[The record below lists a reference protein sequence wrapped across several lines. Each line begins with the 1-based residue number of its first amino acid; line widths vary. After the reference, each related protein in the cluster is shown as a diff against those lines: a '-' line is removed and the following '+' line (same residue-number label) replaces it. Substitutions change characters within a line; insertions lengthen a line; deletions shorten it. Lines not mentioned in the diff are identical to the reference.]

1 MNVLVAILDYGRDK
15 FTQQVIEHNRRNA
28 DDSKTS
34 NLGYEYLNIS
44 EYGIS
49 KAINF
54 AFQFSEEYDA
64 VFIMANDIL
73 MPYGW
78 LRKSI
83 EAAEAIT
90 HSGVIALHCVE
101 KKHDPAF
108 INDVKVYPGEFVFG
122 NALYPKRLIESVGHF
137 NEDYDP
143 YGMQDSDYCHRAWN
157 NGFINYYLD
166 INSSE
171 HIGHDVG
178 EDTPYRKMKDKG
190 LMSCG
195 DKWMKWTHHYKMNQD
210 FSIFYDK
217 YKYPEK
223 HK

>member
-15 FTQQVIEHNRRNA
+15 FTHQVIEHNTRNA
-28 DDSKTS
+28 NYPFMSTI
-34 NLGYEYLNIS
+34 IS
-44 EYGIS
+44 VRGIS
-49 KAINF
+49 KAINL
-54 AFQFSEEYDA
+54 AFNLSERYDA
-64 VFIMANDIL
+64 VFTMSNDIL
-73 MPYGW
+73 MPLGW
-78 LRKSI
+78 LSKAVD
-83 EAAEAIT
+83 AAKRIP

-101 KKHDPAF
+101 KKHDPAL
-108 INDVKVYPGEFVFG
+108 INDVLVYPGEVVFG

-166 INSSE
+166 IHTSE

-178 EDTPYRKMKDKG
+178 EDTPYRKMKDEG
-190 LMSCG
+190 LMKCP

-210 FSIFYDK
+210 YSIFYDK

>member
-15 FTQQVIEHNRRNA
+15 FTHQVIKHNHAISGKEYVGMFVQEH
-28 DDSKTS
+28 
-34 NLGYEYLNIS
+34 
-44 EYGIS
+44 GIS
-49 KAINF
+49 KAINTAF
-54 AFQFSEEYDA
+54 ASSKHYDG

-73 MPYGW
+73 MPEGW
-78 LRKSI
+78 LAMAVD
-83 EAAEAIT
+83 AAKRIP

-108 INDVKVYPGEFVFG
+108 INDVLVYPGEVVFG
-122 NALYPKRLIESVGHF
+122 NALYPKRLIESVGHM

-166 INSSE
+166 IPTSE

-178 EDTPYRKMKDKG
+178 EDSDYRRMKDKG

-195 DKWMKWTHHYKMNQD
+195 DKWMKWTHKYKMTENY
-210 FSIFYDK
+210 SIFYDK

>member
-15 FTQQVIEHNRRNA
+15 FTHSVMKHNHT
-28 DDSKTS
+28 TS
-34 NLGYEYLNIS
+34 GVNHVVTIVS

-49 KAINF
+49 RAINCAF
-54 AFQFSEEYDA
+54 AASKDYDG

-73 MPYGW
+73 MPDGW
-78 LRKSI
+78 LSKSI
-83 EAAEAIT
+83 EAAKAIP

-108 INDVKVYPGEFVFG
+108 INDVLVYPGEVVFG
-122 NALYPKRLIESVGHF
+122 NALYPKRLIESVGHM

-166 INSSE
+166 IPTSE

-178 EDTPYRKMKDKG
+178 EDTDYRRMKDKG

-195 DKWMKWTHHYKMNQD
+195 DKWMKWTHHYKMTENY
-210 FSIFYDK
+210 SIFYDK
-217 YKYPEK
+217 YKYPES